1 MTTIYYTLD
10 SFIDAIKEGLT
21 ARMTDSTIAE
31 QNVVK
36 ANDLILHGI
45 TAREHGSDVAP
56 TVYVDEYHNQHMDG
70 RAIDSIIGEM
80 MSIFE
85 SADAESVRKSTMDVT
100 DFGSIRDNLT
110 IRLLDA
116 ERNHE
121 YFKTHPHKEIG
132 GGLAITADISVSEDY
147 LIAVTNDMAEAFDED
162 ELFDTAIAN
171 MMELHPARLMSMEA
185 ALFGGWYGNALAD
198 GTEHIEGMNTLMNDR
213 SFGATAIVYPMVA
226 EKIRE
231 LYSTD
236 FFILPS
242 SQHELILVPDD
253 GSFEADAL
261 ADMVR
266 QANRSVVEP
275 HDILSDGVFHYSHNG
290 ISRVA

>member
-1 MTTIYYTLD
+1 MTTYNTLD
-10 SFIDAIKEGLT
+10 SFISAIKAELT
-21 ARMTDSTIAE
+21 ARMTDSTTE
-31 QNVVK
+31 EKDVCK
-36 ANDLILHGI
+36 ANDLVLHGI
-45 TAREHGSDVAP
+45 CIRKNGSDIAP
-56 TVYVDEYHNQHMDG
+56 TVYVDEYFNQQMNG
-70 RAIDSIIGEM
+70 RSLDSIVSEM
-80 MSIFE
+80 ISICE
-85 SADAESVRKSTMDVT
+85 NADTESVSKSAETVMD
-100 DFGSIRDNLT
+100 FDNIKDKLT

-116 ERNHE
+116 RKNRRYLEN
-121 YFKTHPHKEIG
+121 HPHKAIG
-132 GGLAITADISVSEDY
+132 GDLVITVDISFDNDY
-147 LIAVTNDMAEAFDED
+147 LIAVTDDMNFDED
-162 ELFDTAIAN
+162 RLFSTAINN
-171 MMELHPARLMSMEA
+171 MIEQYPARLMSMET
-185 ALFGGWYGNALAD
+185 ALFGGGSNNALTD
-198 GTEHIEGMNTLMNDR
+198 GTSHIEGMNTLMNDR

-253 GSFEADAL
+253 GNFEANAL

-290 ISRVA
+290 IRRVA